1 MARHGMEAA
10 IEKNSL
16 QIAIISMAIT
26 FSPPGTCASGSKEE
40 SRGFSGRI
48 QAGAGYVTSTDQ
60 LKKDADKRLDGL
72 NTNADRFDSGIP
84 LVLLDL
90 RYTFASGRQLYFGT
104 PMESGGGPAYRWVPS
119 CRLKMAVSWICQF
132 SADRSRRYGRIRIW

>member
-1 MARHGMEAA
+1 
-10 IEKNSL
+10 
-16 QIAIISMAIT
+16 MAIA
-26 FSPPGTCASGSKEE
+26 FAPPGNCAWGSKEE
-40 SRGFSGRI
+40 SQGFSGRI

-72 NTNADRFDSGIP
+72 NTNADRFDRGIP

-104 PMESGGGPAYRWVPS
+104 PMESGGAARLIAG
-119 CRLKMAVSWICQF
+119 CRRA
-132 SADRSRRYGRIRIW
+132 G